1 MKTMINATSDVT
13 NYSKIINKITLP
25 RRHRRKLSIHK
36 TFRRRPGR
44 LRATLSNE
52 SIQVADWKKKAKESA
67 CAKKFKRFGFYCLSW
82 QSWYQQHIWNQQR
95 QYLKKKKWMIEI
107 RNIQHEKFQVKYWKR
122 MRPHDVLLLH
132 GIVPLQLI
140 IGMIQK
146 YNFNRARNIKQT
158 KYKGKTLSV
167 GNLFEYMELS
177 LVDLR
182 KVFWKY
188 AANLQEN
195 THAEAQFQ

>member
-1 MKTMINATSDVT
+1 MKTMINVTSDVT

-25 RRHRRKLSIHK
+25 RRDRRKLSIHK

-52 SIQVADWKKKAKESA
+52 SIQVADWKKKQKNLLAPKNS
-67 CAKKFKRFGFYCLSW
+67 KDLGFIALAGNLDIS
-82 QSWYQQHIWNQQR
+82 SIDETNNDSIR
-95 QYLKKKKWMIEI
+95 KKKWMIEI

-177 LVDLR
+177 LVGLR